1 MIKRNELEVAI
12 SEVAGHYKG
21 YHKRWNLKPKE
32 RKILI
37 ELLGCGYTAED
48 LCLAID
54 GLHLDDWHRGKNPDN
69 KKWLAFSYAFKEH
82 SIQDYIEEAE
92 KAKKVAESRV
102 QLAKDEKQEKKKE
115 KEEHLK
121 LREKMAGQPSTY
133 RQFRDR
139 VCELSSN

>member
-69 KKWLAFSYAFKEH
+69 KKWLAFKEH

>member
-1 MIKRNELEVAI
+1 MIKTDERERAITQVA
-12 SEVAGHYKG
+12 SHYKQ
-21 YHKRWNLKPKE
+21 YHKRWNLKQSE

-69 KKWLAFSYAFKEH
+69 KKWLAFSYAFREH

-92 KAKKVAESRV
+92 KAKAVAESRV
-102 QLAKDEKQEKKKE
+102 QLAKEERKRKQKE
-115 KEEHLK
+115 REEHLK
-121 LREKMAGQPSTY
+121 LREKMNGQAGSYQQL
-133 RQFRDR
+133 RERIG
-139 VCELSSN
+139 ELSN